1 MEVDLEP
8 PELVDLVDDE
18 DDKIRVRKSDHTLEV

>member
-8 PELVDLVDDE
+8 PELVDLVGDDDE
-18 DDKIRVRKSDHTLEV
+18 DDKGRVRKSDHT